1 MVEPCRITAYKA
13 DDERTELKVTVKGDI
28 EEQILRYQKNGTL
41 TGELRIDDGR
51 HISAIQRRKIYA
63 NIADIAY
70 YCGEV
75 PEYTKELFKF
85 LYISE
90 TGAPYFSLSDCS
102 MEVAKEYISFLIDF
116 ALEHDIPLSD
126 PGLQRTD
133 DIERYLWSCIKH
145 KRCCLCGKPADV
157 HHCTGSRIGMGNDR
171 RKISNEGRELISLCR
186 EHHTELH
193 TKPESE
199 FFEKH
204 HVFGVIYREDRD
216 DK

>member
-28 EEQILRYQKNGTL
+28 EDAILKYQKNGTL

-51 HISAIQRRKIYA
+51 HISAVQRRKIYA

-102 MEVAKEYISFLIDF
+102 METAREYISFLIDF
-116 ALEHDIPLSD
+116 ALQHDIPLSD

-145 KRCCLCGKPADV
+145 KRCCLCGKPADI
-157 HHCTGSRIGMGNDR
+157 HHVQAIGAGRDR
-171 RKISNEGRELISLCR
+171 RNYDDSEHKKMALCR
-186 EHHTELH
+186 LHH
-193 TKPESE
+193 SE
-199 FFEKH
+199 AHSIGVDTFNAKY
-204 HVFGVIYREDRD
+204 HVFGVIYRGDRD
-216 DK
+216 GE

>member
-1 MVEPCRITAYKA
+1 MVEACRITAYKA
-13 DDERTELKVTVKGDI
+13 EDQKTELKVTVNSDI
-28 EEQILRYQKNGTL
+28 EDIILKYQKNGTL
-41 TGELRIDDGR
+41 NGELRIDDGR
-51 HISAIQRRKIYA
+51 HISSIQRRKIYA

-75 PEYTKELFKF
+75 PEYTKEMFKF

-102 MEVAKEYISFLIDF
+102 METAREYISFLMDF

-157 HHCTGSRIGMGNDR
+157 HHTQAIGAGRDR
-171 RKISNEGRELISLCR
+171 RNYDDSEHKKMALCR
-186 EHHTELH
+186 VHH
-193 TKPESE
+193 SE
-199 FFEKH
+199 AHSIGVDTFNAKY
-204 HVFGVIYREDRD
+204 HVFGVIYRGE
-216 DK
+216 K

>member
-1 MVEPCRITAYKA
+1 MVEACRITAYKA

-28 EEQILRYQKNGTL
+28 EDAILKYQKNGTL

-102 MEVAKEYISFLIDF
+102 METAKEYISFLMDF

-145 KRCCLCGKPADV
+145 KKCCLCGKPADI
-157 HHCTGSRIGMGNDR
+157 HHTQAIGAGRDR
-171 RKISNEGRELISLCR
+171 RNYDDSEHKKMALCR
-186 EHHTELH
+186 LHH
-193 TKPESE
+193 SE
-199 FFEKH
+199 AHNIGVDTFNAKY
-204 HVFGVIYREDRD
+204 HVFGVIYREGIRWN
-216 DK
+216 

>member
-1 MVEPCRITAYKA
+1 MRQCCEIVGYRPKEDI
-13 DDERTELKVTVKGDI
+13 TELKVIVEGNL
-28 EEQILRYQKNGTL
+28 ESYLRKYQKNGTL

-102 MEVAKEYISFLIDF
+102 METAKEYISFLIDF
-116 ALEHDIPLSD
+116 ALQHDIPLSD

-145 KRCCLCGKPADV
+145 KRCCLCGKPADI
-157 HHCTGSRIGMGNDR
+157 HHVQAIGAGRDR
-171 RKISNEGRELISLCR
+171 RNYDDSEHKKMALCR
-186 EHHTELH
+186 EHHSEAH
-193 TKPESE
+193 NIGVES
-199 FFEKH
+199 FKKKYH
-204 HVFGVIYREDRD
+204 IFGVIYKREEE
-216 DK
+216 